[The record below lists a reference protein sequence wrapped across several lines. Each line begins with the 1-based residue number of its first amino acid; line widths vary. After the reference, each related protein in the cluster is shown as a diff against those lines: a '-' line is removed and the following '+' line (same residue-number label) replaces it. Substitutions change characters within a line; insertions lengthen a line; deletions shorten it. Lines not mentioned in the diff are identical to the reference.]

1 MRLHKLYPESRD
13 KMERIYAYLNGK
25 LNAISSEESQVLERC
40 NFADNLLRSRY
51 TDNAVIDLLK
61 KEFSVS
67 RSTAYNDLVTTKYL
81 FNSLSIE
88 DKSYGLKL
96 LLDINMKCL
105 DKAILNN
112 DLKAAR
118 DLQETRMKLLDRI
131 EESVDPYE
139 TKTVPTV
146 YLMQVST
153 STTGR
158 RRMIDLQTDVKT
170 LTDDEIEMIQENV
183 NKAHL
188 PKDIVKFLQR

>member
-61 KEFSVS
+61 KEFAVS

-131 EESVDPYE
+131 EDSVDPYE

-170 LTDDEIEMIQENV
+170 LTDDEIEMIQENL

>member
-13 KMERIYAYLNGK
+13 KMERIYSYLNGK
-25 LNAISSEESQVLERC
+25 LDAISAEESQVLERC
-40 NFADNLLRSRY
+40 NFADNMLRSRY

-61 KEFSVS
+61 KEFAVS

-170 LTDDEIEMIQENV
+170 LTDDEIEMIQENL

>member
-25 LNAISSEESQVLERC
+25 LNAISAEESQVLERC

-61 KEFSVS
+61 KEFAVS

>member
-25 LNAISSEESQVLERC
+25 LDAISAEESQVLERC
-40 NFADNLLRSRY
+40 NFADNMLRSRY

-61 KEFSVS
+61 KEFAVS

-131 EESVDPYE
+131 EDSVDPYE